1 MGKVRNRKLRR
12 ECFLRAAAKETTIVE
27 FKDKGALRGV
37 TLQQLRAFSL
47 VARHRSFARAAN
59 ELHLT
64 PSAVSIQIKGLEQA
78 VGVHLIDRSA
88 RLAAL
93 TKAGELLLVDVQ
105 LALAALQHG
114 GEALTR
120 LRDCKADA
128 VSVGMVSSAKYFLPR
143 ILARFQ
149 ACHADV
155 DLHLRVGNRQQL
167 IEQLRQGTIDLA
179 VMGEP
184 PEGLDVHA
192 EPFASLPMGVV
203 AAPEH
208 ALARTRGVP
217 GACLAGHRF
226 IVRERGSGTRAAMQR
241 YFDALQIA
249 PPLAKE
255 VSSNA
260 EIKQAVMANLG
271 LAFLALHAASLELRG
286 GLLAVVDV
294 AGLPLNRRWFVVG
307 REACGH
313 RTAPRALRSY
323 IAEHGGQAVD
333 QQFDGAGSAA
343 PGTLPLH

>member
-12 ECFLRAAAKETTIVE
+12 ECFLRAAAKETAIVE
-27 FKDKGALRGV
+27 VKGKGTLRGV

-47 VARHRSFARAAN
+47 VARHRSFARAAD

-78 VGVHLIDRSA
+78 VGMHLIDRSA
-88 RLAAL
+88 RVAAL
-93 TKAGELLLVDVQ
+93 TRAGELLLADVQ

-114 GEALTR
+114 GEALAR
-120 LRDCKADA
+120 LRDSKADA

-143 ILARFQ
+143 MLARFQ
-149 ACHADV
+149 CCHSDV
-155 DLHLRVGNRQQL
+155 DLRLAVGNRQQL
-167 IEQLRQGTIDLA
+167 IEQLRRGDIDLA

-184 PEGLDVHA
+184 PEGLDVRA
-192 EPFASLPMGVV
+192 EPFACLPMGVV

-208 ALARTRGVP
+208 ALAQARGVP
-217 GACLAGHRF
+217 GACLATHSF

-241 YFDALQIA
+241 YFDTLQIA

-307 REACGH
+307 REACGY

-323 IAEHGGQAVD
+323 IAEHGGKAVE
-333 QQFDGAGSAA
+333 QQFDGPGRAA